1 MHMVIIDHPDVC
13 LSETV
18 NPEGQESGLFN
29 SLALSLA
36 EQGPSEKSTET
47 AAPAQL
53 CRDSPCGPSHS
64 ALWAS
69 VSPTTIRCTWTRG
82 SLKSHPALMHY
93 ENKGPKVLDPRL
105 FMTCV
110 GNIYSGSG
118 SARYHST
125 APVSGVD
132 PPLRWVKTLQWVFSA
147 VGCMLGW
154 LSMMD
159 NKE

>member
-1 MHMVIIDHPDVC
+1 MHMVIIDHLDVC

-18 NPEGQESGLFN
+18 NPEGQESDLFN
-29 SLALSLA
+29 SLAPSLV

-53 CRDSPCGPSHS
+53 CRDSPWGPSHS

-93 ENKGPKVLDPRL
+93 ENKGPKVLRSTSFHDICGQYLLRVWL
-105 FMTCV
+105 SK
-110 GNIYSGSG
+110 ISQYSSFEWCG
-118 SARYHST
+118 SAIAMSENST
-125 APVSGVD
+125 VD
-132 PPLRWVKTLQWVFSA
+132 I
-147 VGCMLGW
+147 
-154 LSMMD
+154 
-159 NKE
+159 